1 MGAAIGAE
9 NVGQGILAKPQEART
24 LTGRMKARMI
34 KSRRRVGTFAAF
46 AIALILGYH
55 VVVGNNGLNVYK
67 QKLAEDK
74 QLAAEVQQQ
83 QQQNDRLKKHVE
95 HLASD
100 PDAIAY
106 EVHQRLRYAG
116 DREVI
121 VLNDDPATKAAP
133 PQK

>member
-1 MGAAIGAE
+1 M
-9 NVGQGILAKPQEART
+9 GQGIVAKPKEART
-24 LTGRMKARMI
+24 LTGRMKAQFM

-46 AIALILGYH
+46 AIALMLGYH
-55 VVVGNNGLNVYK
+55 VVVGDNGLNVYK

-74 QLAAEVQQQ
+74 QLAAELQQQ
-83 QQQNDRLKKHVE
+83 QQQNDRLKRHVD

-121 VLNDDPATKAAP
+121 VLNDDPASTAQPSPA
-133 PQK
+133 QK